1 MADFEAM
8 RIYQYSDP
16 QMARRVQ
23 ERFERY
29 GVKSNVK
36 DQRQIE
42 TEDIA
47 IRNRIDPV
55 VDNKA
60 AETYLASRTRNRST
74 YGAIERVMKPLA
86 DTRDRKAVLLVS
98 EGFVYDP
105 AEPGYK
111 RVVEAARRANAA
123 LYFID
128 TRGLSELA
136 PFYSVEFG
144 ERIDE
149 KNVLAAIA
157 DISQEA
163 GGSES
168 LARDTGGFS
177 VTKSNELEPGILRI
191 ATESRSY
198 YLLGYSPGAIPR
210 DGRFRKLEVRVKRS
224 GVTVRARRGYYA
236 PTDLPEPASAA
247 GPKGTDPQI
256 QYGLDAPTPLDGIAL
271 RMTTYV
277 LDPTT
282 LGRARVLL
290 AADAD
295 ISAVEFV
302 PAEGKL
308 LGTLDTLA
316 VAARRENS
324 EAFRNDQKVDLE
336 RKPGAFK
343 GPSWYTM
350 VREFELPA
358 GGYQAKLVVRDAKS
372 KRLGTVVYEFA
383 VPPLDKLRL
392 SSPILTDEVQAPP
405 GGSPSA
411 VLLARRS
418 FSAAKPFY
426 CRFDVYGA
434 SVDPATLMPR
444 VAAGHVLRRVG
455 GATVSQSRP
464 TEILPT
470 SIGGVS
476 RLLQIP
482 IAGLTP
488 GDYELEIVARDER
501 AGVET
506 RTVEP
511 FTITGY

>member
-1 MADFEAM
+1 
-8 RIYQYSDP
+8 
-16 QMARRVQ
+16 
-23 ERFERY
+23 
-29 GVKSNVK
+29 
-36 DQRQIE
+36 
-42 TEDIA
+42 
-47 IRNRIDPV
+47 
-55 VDNKA
+55 
-60 AETYLASRTRNRST
+60 
-74 YGAIERVMKPLA
+74 
-86 DTRDRKAVLLVS
+86 
-98 EGFVYDP
+98 
-105 AEPGYK
+105 
-111 RVVEAARRANAA
+111 
-123 LYFID
+123 FID

-191 ATESRSY
+191 ATESRRYS
-198 YLLGYSPGAIPR
+198 LLGYSPGAIPR

-392 SSPILTDEVQAPP
+392 SSLILTDEVQAPP

-418 FSAAKPFY
+418 FSAA
-426 CRFDVYGA
+426 
-434 SVDPATLMPR
+434 
-444 VAAGHVLRRVG
+444 
-455 GATVSQSRP
+455 
-464 TEILPT
+464 
-470 SIGGVS
+470 
-476 RLLQIP
+476 
-482 IAGLTP
+482 
-488 GDYELEIVARDER
+488 
-501 AGVET
+501 
-506 RTVEP
+506 
-511 FTITGY
+511 